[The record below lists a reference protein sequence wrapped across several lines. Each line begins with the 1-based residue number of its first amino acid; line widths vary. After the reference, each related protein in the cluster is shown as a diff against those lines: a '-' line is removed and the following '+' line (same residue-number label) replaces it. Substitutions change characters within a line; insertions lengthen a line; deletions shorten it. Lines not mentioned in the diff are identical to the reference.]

1 MMLKKSM
8 NELIEIINNNL
19 DGIIKSSP
27 LNTKLEESMQYS
39 LDAGGKRIRPVLVLL
54 TLEVLNEN
62 YKKGLQTALALEIIH
77 LYMMICQQWTMM
89 ILEEEN

>member
-39 LDAGGKRIRPVLVLL
+39 LDLVVK
-54 TLEVLNEN
+54 EFV
-62 YKKGLQTALALEIIH
+62 QC
-77 LYMMICQQWTMM
+77 LYYS
-89 ILEEEN
+89 L

>member
-62 YKKGLQTALALEIIH
+62 YKRVTNRTGIRNDSYLFT
-77 LYMMICQQWTMM
+77 YT
-89 ILEEEN
+89 

>member
-39 LDAGGKRIRPVLVLL
+39 LDAGGKNSSSACITHFRSV
-54 TLEVLNEN
+54 
-62 YKKGLQTALALEIIH
+62 K
-77 LYMMICQQWTMM
+77 
-89 ILEEEN
+89 